1 MGNGMAVPHRGNS
14 KTEYG
19 ICVVCE
25 LDMGWLSCT
34 STLNTHFKPVQKRKA
49 PLPADPATRGE
60 LVLDMGCSQPRQR
73 LSQRVWDRHLGS
85 LQKNTL

>member
-19 ICVVCE
+19 ICMVCE

-34 STLNTHFKPVQKRKA
+34 STLNTHFQPAQKWRA
-49 PLPADPATRGE
+49 PLPAHPATKGE
-60 LVLDMGCSQPRQR
+60 LGLGVGRSRPQQR
-73 LSQRVWDRHLGS
+73 LSQRYGTDRPEEV
-85 LQKNTL
+85 TW